1 MATAG
6 DRLQIVLTAK
16 DEISAEL
23 RRTKAE
29 MTSLGR
35 TAASLQSRM
44 EAGEQGLQNEYE
56 QTRRE
61 LEQNRLK
68 QLELGR
74 SASKA
79 RTEIRQMTT
88 DGTAGAKRMDRSMD
102 SLNRSMD
109 KTHRT
114 SKTMAVGWGKV
125 MGAAGAVTA
134 AIGATAGA
142 FRFLGDSVNEARD
155 ARKAMAQTAAVMRSM
170 GRTEAPKA
178 ITKMINRL
186 EELSG
191 IDGDA
196 LREMTNVMFT
206 FGNVT
211 DETFTRANEL
221 ALDLSVS
228 MGKDLQSSAV
238 MVGKALND
246 PIKGLTSLQ
255 RVGVSFT
262 AQQTEQIKGFVA
274 TNDLAS
280 AQKIIMKE
288 LGREFDGSAKA
299 QANGIAKTQVAW
311 GNLKEAIG
319 EVIMSI
325 STGMG
330 GDAAGGIKSFTK
342 IVQENRYIIVS
353 VFQVILSAV
362 FKLIS
367 IWLKWESI
375 VLKVVGSIIGG
386 IANVIDVMAIL
397 DPSLKGAAEKTH
409 GLADGF
415 YAASEAAN
423 DASTWFNNA
432 STNAKNAS
440 ERTRDLHEALKQ
452 IDGKKAKAS
461 VEVTLK
467 AAWDA
472 VDSATAAASNPPKK
486 PKGQRFAGGPVSS
499 GAWLVGELGPELMI
513 PKSGSPFMVGTS
525 GPEVRDFSTPGY
537 VIPNHLLTSTVTST
551 TVRERTTE
559 RVVERGPLV
568 ENLVVRSEADAM
580 RELQRM
586 RARESRIARERG
598 A

>member
-142 FRFLGDSVNEARD
+142 FRLLGDSINEARD

-211 DETFTRANEL
+211 GKTFTRANEL
-221 ALDLSVS
+221 ALDLSVAF
-228 MGKDLQSSAV
+228 GKDLQSSAV
-238 MVGKALND
+238 MVGKAIND
-246 PIKGLTSLQ
+246 PIKGLTALS
-255 RVGVSFT
+255 RIGVQFT
-262 AQQTEQIKGFVA
+262 AKQEEQIKAMMGVNDVA
-274 TNDLAS
+274 G
-280 AQKIIMKE
+280 AQKIIMRE
-288 LGREFDGSAKA
+288 LTKQVGGSAKA
-299 QANGIAKTQVAW
+299 QADGIAKTQVAW

-319 EVIMSI
+319 ETLMSV
-325 STGMG
+325 STGG
-330 GDAAGGIKSFTK
+330 GNLADMLKDATKWIKK
-342 IVQENRYIIVS
+342 NKGEIVS
-353 VFQVILSAV
+353 VLEKIISVT

-367 IWLKWESI
+367 VWLKWQSI
-375 VLKVVGSIIGG
+375 VLKSFGYIIGG
-386 IANVIDVMAIL
+386 IASLLQAMAWL
-397 DPSLKGAAEKTH
+397 DPSMQGAADNAR

-415 YAASEAAN
+415 GEASEKADRASKWFDATSTSLDRTSTRTRELATALKSIKDKRVRVDVRTTINDVFAAVDAAVAAAN
-423 DASTWFNNA
+423 APIPGLWT
-432 STNAKNAS
+432 
-440 ERTRDLHEALKQ
+440 
-452 IDGKKAKAS
+452 
-461 VEVTLK
+461 
-467 AAWDA
+467 
-472 VDSATAAASNPPKK
+472 
-486 PKGQRFAGGPVSS
+486 GGPVTP
-499 GAWLVGELGPELMI
+499 GLPTMVGELGPEMFVSSFGKASMI
-513 PKSGSPFMVGTS
+513 GVD

-580 RELQRM
+580 RELARM

>member
-74 SASKA
+74 SASRA

-125 MGAAGAVTA
+125 MGAAAAVTA

-142 FRFLGDSVNEARD
+142 FRFLGDSINEARD

-211 DETFTRANEL
+211 GKTFTRANEL
-221 ALDLSVS
+221 ALDLSVAF
-228 MGKDLQSSAV
+228 GKDLQSSAV
-238 MVGKALND
+238 MVGKAIND
-246 PIKGLTSLQ
+246 PIKGLTALS
-255 RVGVSFT
+255 RIGVSFT
-262 AQQTEQIKGFVA
+262 AKQEEQIKAMMGVNDVA
-274 TNDLAS
+274 G
-280 AQKIIMKE
+280 AQKIIMRE
-288 LGREFDGSAKA
+288 LTKQVGGSAKA
-299 QANGIAKTQVAW
+299 QADGIAKTQVAW

-319 EVIMSI
+319 ETLMSV
-325 STGMG
+325 STGG
-330 GDAAGGIKSFTK
+330 GNLADMLKDATKWIKK
-342 IVQENRYIIVS
+342 NKGEIVS
-353 VFQVILSAV
+353 VLEKIISVT

-367 IWLKWESI
+367 VWLKWQSI
-375 VLKVVGSIIGG
+375 VLKTFGYLFG
-386 IANVIDVMAIL
+386 AMATTVKVL
-397 DPSLKGAAEKTH
+397 NAFGLVSDNTVASVQV
-409 GLADGF
+409 LADGF
-415 YAASEAAN
+415 GTASEKADRASKWFDATSTSLDRTSTRTRELATALKSIKDKRVRVDVRTTINDVFAAVDAAVAAAN
-423 DASTWFNNA
+423 APIPGLWT
-432 STNAKNAS
+432 
-440 ERTRDLHEALKQ
+440 
-452 IDGKKAKAS
+452 
-461 VEVTLK
+461 
-467 AAWDA
+467 
-472 VDSATAAASNPPKK
+472 
-486 PKGQRFAGGPVSS
+486 GGPVTP
-499 GAWLVGELGPELMI
+499 GLPTMVGELGPEMFVSSFGKASMI
-513 PKSGSPFMVGTS
+513 GVD

-580 RELQRM
+580 RELARM